1 MVAPRQ
7 FKRQMNKRLRTAF
20 FTFAIFL
27 LALFQ
32 IKKIFSA
39 VA

>member
-1 MVAPRQ
+1 MA
-7 FKRQMNKRLRTAF
+7 KRMRASF
-20 FTFAIFL
+20 FTFIIFL